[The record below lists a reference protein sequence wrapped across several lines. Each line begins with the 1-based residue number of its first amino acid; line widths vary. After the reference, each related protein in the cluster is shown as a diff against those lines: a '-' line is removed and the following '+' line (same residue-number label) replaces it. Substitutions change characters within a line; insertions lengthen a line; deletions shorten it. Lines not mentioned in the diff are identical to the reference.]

1 MWRVPSGDAVRL
13 SLFFAAIFV
22 VVGIQLPFWPVWLAA
37 QGLGPAEI
45 GLLMALSI
53 AVKVFANP
61 LTAHLAD
68 RRGERRRPMVIL
80 AVAALASFAL
90 FDLVDGFW
98 PILAVSI
105 LFFMVWPPIMPLGES
120 LTMITVH
127 REGLDYGRIRLWGSI
142 SFIAMAVISG
152 RILVDQPPDIIYWMV
167 LAALAVAVAACAL
180 VPDARPEKTASTR
193 APVLLVM
200 GNRRFILFLAAAA
213 LIQGSHAVYYAFGT
227 LHWQAV
233 GYSDALIGA
242 LWAEGVVAEVVLFAF
257 GNRVVRRLGPEG
269 LIVLGGLAAT
279 VRWTMTGLTD
289 ALPVLVCVQA
299 LHALTFGATHL
310 GAMHF
315 VARTIAPS
323 LSATAQS
330 LYSAAVM
337 GLGLGLMLLISGELY
352 GRFGGDAYQA
362 MAAAGL
368 MGGLLAMLLWRT
380 APRPDHS

>member
-1 MWRVPSGDAVRL
+1 
-13 SLFFAAIFV
+13 
-22 VVGIQLPFWPVWLAA
+22 
-37 QGLGPAEI
+37 
-45 GLLMALSI
+45 
-53 AVKVFANP
+53 
-61 LTAHLAD
+61 
-68 RRGERRRPMVIL
+68 
-80 AVAALASFAL
+80 
-90 FDLVDGFW
+90 
-98 PILAVSI
+98 
-105 LFFMVWPPIMPLGES
+105 
-120 LTMITVH
+120 
-127 REGLDYGRIRLWGSI
+127 
-142 SFIAMAVISG
+142 
-152 RILVDQPPDIIYWMV
+152 
-167 LAALAVAVAACAL
+167 
-180 VPDARPEKTASTR
+180 
-193 APVLLVM
+193 
-200 GNRRFILFLAAAA
+200 
-213 LIQGSHAVYYAFGT
+213 
-227 LHWQAV
+227 V

-257 GNRVVRRLGPEG
+257 GNRVVRMLGPER

-352 GRFGGDAYQA
+352 GRFGGGAYQA

-368 MGGLLAMLLWRT
+368 MGGLLAVILWRT
-380 APRPDHS
+380 AQTPDHS